1 MTFNNKQTFKKIE
14 QAIADALAYMI
25 TDYCGCLMKRDVII
39 PDIDAHYEIDEIIN
53 FNVVKLVNEYLTIQQ
68 AVDYIDQGK
77 SHAQSTFKPYAMDR
91 KIDSD
96 LISFTPQLCAQQALQ
111 LTRDQGQELSKIFF
125 IYIYIYTGL
134 RQVFAKTNLDFFT
147 WELNSIFLF
156 LIYCYKRYRK
166 QESLEKICNTCLFFL
181 KCVRY
186 DIIR

>member
-1 MTFNNKQTFKKIE
+1 
-14 QAIADALAYMI
+14 
-25 TDYCGCLMKRDVII
+25 MKRDVII

-111 LTRDQGQELSKIFF
+111 LTRDQGQELSKIF
-125 IYIYIYTGL
+125 L
-134 RQVFAKTNLDFFT
+134 
-147 WELNSIFLF
+147 
-156 LIYCYKRYRK
+156 
-166 QESLEKICNTCLFFL
+166 SLERITQKIYY
-181 KCVRY
+181 KY
-186 DIIR
+186 